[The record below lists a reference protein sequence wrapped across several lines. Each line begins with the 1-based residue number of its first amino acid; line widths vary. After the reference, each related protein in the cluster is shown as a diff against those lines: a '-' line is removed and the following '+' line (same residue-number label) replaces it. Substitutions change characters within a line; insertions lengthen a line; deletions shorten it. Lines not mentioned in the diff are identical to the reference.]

1 MRIARILVAFAAALL
16 MSGCV
21 PSLHPLYTDGDPVLV
36 PDLEGTWVETDG
48 EDTWTF
54 QKGSGDDYKL
64 IHKEKGAPG
73 NFDVHLVKLGK
84 FLFLDIYPQEP
95 DIENGFYKGHL
106 IRAHTFA
113 KIELNGTTLRIA
125 MLDPDRLKDS
135 MGRGEAKI
143 PHERLGGEIVLTAS
157 TAELRAFVRK
167 CAEEGKVLGDATEL
181 RRRE

>member
-1 MRIARILVAFAAALL
+1 MRTTRILLAFAAVLL

-21 PSLHPLYTDGDPVLV
+21 PSLHPLYTDGDLVLA
-36 PDLEGTWVETDG
+36 PHLEGTWVETNG

-64 IHKEKGAPG
+64 IQKEKGAPG

-113 KIELNGTTLRIA
+113 NMELDGTTLRIA

-135 MGRGEAKI
+135 MGRGEVKI

-157 TAELRAFVRK
+157 TVELQSFVRK
-167 CAEEGKVLGDATEL
+167 CAEEGKIFGDPTEL
-181 RRRE
+181 QRRE